1 MKVSVL
7 LATYNG
13 EKYLREQIDSI
24 LNQSYKD
31 FHIYISDDNSKDD
44 TKEII
49 NEYVDKYTS
58 KISLLKQDTPA
69 GSAKGNFIFLLKNVQ
84 SDLYLF
90 CDQDDV
96 WTENHIEVLVN
107 KYLSLP
113 SDEKNIPILIHSDMV
128 VVNEKLEPISD
139 SFFKYTRLPR
149 YPGKRFYYLSNNVT
163 GCVCLINDMLK
174 HFVFRDPLLL
184 ESNMDKIIMHDHF
197 FSLIAVEFGKRYF
210 LNEKTNYYRQHTNN
224 ELGAGQKFLL
234 LDKISKILIRKQKQS
249 MLKENNIE
257 FEKNKVMLSFFLSY
271 FPSLIIKEREIMGR
285 YVNIRKENKVWRML
299 FVIKNGILRFNFFR
313 DVLFLYMI

>member
-1 MKVSVL
+1 M
-7 LATYNG
+7 
-13 EKYLREQIDSI
+13 
-24 LNQSYKD
+24 
-31 FHIYISDDNSKDD
+31 
-44 TKEII
+44 
-49 NEYVDKYTS
+49 
-58 KISLLKQDTPA
+58 KQDTPA